1 LGGYKFEGGARQ
13 MKIEV
18 SDLYDSL
25 YEIAKSCWDNFEFE
39 HTPDDFYREF
49 NGEWDTI
56 VRALE
61 VDLFFAACARRLMKL
76 TGVRL
81 STADVEDMLRLCD
94 NEGNMLEGMAAE
106 YHMNGFDWSLPGN
119 VGNEIENLV
128 IGGDGTPRYRSDA
141 RLFLV
146 VPGAAQQGDEPGAQ

>member
-1 LGGYKFEGGARQ
+1 MQ

-18 SDLYDSL
+18 SDLYDNL
-25 YEIAKSCWDNFEFE
+25 YEMARSCWDNFEFE

-49 NGEWDTI
+49 DGEWHSV

-76 TGVRL
+76 TAVRL
-81 STADVEDMLRLCD
+81 STADVENMLRLCD
-94 NEGNMLEGMAAE
+94 KEGNMLEGTAAE

-119 VGNEIENLV
+119 VDNEIENLI
-128 IGGDGTPRYRSDA
+128 IGGNHTPRRRPDV

-146 VPGAAQQGDEPGAQ
+146 VSGAAR